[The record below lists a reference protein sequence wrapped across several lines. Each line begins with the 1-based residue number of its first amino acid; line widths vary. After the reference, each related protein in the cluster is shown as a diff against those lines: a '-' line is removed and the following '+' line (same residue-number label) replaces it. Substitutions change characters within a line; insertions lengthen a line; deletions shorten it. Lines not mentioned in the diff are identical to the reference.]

1 METEFR
7 SRILKLLKEDEEF
20 RYTVAGLIGLE
31 DIRRGQIELREG
43 IARLEESHGRLEESQ
58 QGA

>member
-1 METEFR
+1 MLGEEKRGMEAEFR

-31 DIRRGQIELREG
+31 DVG
-43 IARLEESHGRLEESQ
+43 
-58 QGA
+58 QGAD